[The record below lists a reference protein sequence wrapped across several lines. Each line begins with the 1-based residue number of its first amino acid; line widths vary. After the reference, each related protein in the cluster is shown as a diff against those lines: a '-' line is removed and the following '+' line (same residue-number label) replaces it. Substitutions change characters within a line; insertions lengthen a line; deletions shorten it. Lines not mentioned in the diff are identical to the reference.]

1 MTTAWG
7 WKVDIPI
14 LNGSIKVSLSML
26 IARSLNGHVFVLYRD
41 QGNPCLITNVRRSTE
56 QERGVIRHDAVK
68 RVYWVR
74 ALRLANF
81 MVEKRLVWILN
92 GR

>member
-1 MTTAWG
+1 MTTACV

-14 LNGSIKVSLSML
+14 LNGSIKVSLWML
-26 IARSLNGHVFVLYRD
+26 IAGSLNGHVIVLYRH
-41 QGNPCLITNVRRSTE
+41 QGNPCLIINVRWSTK

-74 ALRLANF
+74 ALRVANF
-81 MVEKRLVWILN
+81 TVEKRPYEY
-92 GR
+92 